1 MRRKIIW
8 GIAIIVLLALVSSG
22 WVFNILRDRETA
34 ADRELATLQ
43 ESFGKQYG
51 TDGIT
56 ITQLVSPD
64 KVYAASWTSK
74 DGTTHVSWNIGGIW
88 VTVFNGKAPE
98 SATPETVTP

>member
-1 MRRKIIW
+1 MKKKIIW
-8 GIAIIVLLALVSSG
+8 GIAIVILIGAASSG
-22 WVFNILRDRETA
+22 WIFNVLKDRETA
-34 ADRELATLQ
+34 LDRELATLQ

-74 DGTTHVSWNIGGIW
+74 DGVTHVSWNIGGIW
-88 VTVFNGKAPE
+88 VTVFNGRAPE
-98 SATPETVTP
+98 SVIPETAIP